1 MHIDATLVEAAKRGD
16 SEAFESLIAETHKA
30 VYGLVYRLVGNHD
43 DAADVMQDTYL
54 RIWRSLRSYRG
65 DAAFVTWA
73 YRIAANAAMT
83 HLKRRSREAEP
94 VDPADLAPL
103 ERAPAQAE
111 EPPESEA
118 IDQALARLP
127 AQMRTV
133 LVLKDVYGFSLAEIA
148 KQVGATEGAVK
159 VRVFRARRRLAE
171 ELYRNDVVVPM
182 RRKKTS

>member
-16 SEAFESLIAETHKA
+16 PEAFEALIEQTHKA
-30 VYGLVYRLVGNHD
+30 VYGLVYRLVGNQD

-65 DAAFVTWA
+65 DAAFATWA

-83 HLKRRSREAEP
+83 HLKRRGREAEP
-94 VDPADLAPL
+94 VDPADLVPL
-103 ERAPAQAE
+103 ERASTQPE
-111 EPPESEA
+111 EPVESEA
-118 IDQALARLP
+118 LDQALARLP
-127 AQMRTV
+127 VPMRTV
-133 LVLKDVYGFSLAEIA
+133 LVMKDVYGFSLAEIA

-171 ELYRNDVVVPM
+171 ELYGNDVVVPM

>member
-1 MHIDATLVEAAKRGD
+1 MHIDATLAEAAKRGD
-16 SEAFESLIAETHKA
+16 PEAFEALIEQTHKA

-65 DAAFVTWA
+65 DAAFATWA

-83 HLKRRSREAEP
+83 HLKRRSREAEA
-94 VDPADLAPL
+94 VDPADLAHL
-103 ERAPAQAE
+103 ERAPTQAE
-111 EPPESEA
+111 APAESEA
-118 IDQALARLP
+118 LDRALARLP
-127 AQMRTV
+127 MPMRTV
-133 LVLKDVYGFSLAEIA
+133 LVMKDVYGFSLAEIA

-171 ELYRNDVVVPM
+171 ELYGNEVVVPM

>member
-16 SEAFESLIAETHKA
+16 PGAFEALIEQTHKA
-30 VYGLVYRLVGNHD
+30 VYGLVFRLVGNHD

-65 DAAFVTWA
+65 DAAFATWA

-83 HLKRRSREAEP
+83 HLKRRGREAEP
-94 VDPADLAPL
+94 VDPADLVPL
-103 ERAPAQAE
+103 ERAPVQAE
-111 EPPESEA
+111 EPVESEA
-118 IDQALARLP
+118 LDQALTRLP
-127 AQMRTV
+127 APMRTV
-133 LVLKDVYGFSLAEIA
+133 LVMKDVYGFSLAEIA

-171 ELYRNDVVVPM
+171 ELYGNEVVVPM